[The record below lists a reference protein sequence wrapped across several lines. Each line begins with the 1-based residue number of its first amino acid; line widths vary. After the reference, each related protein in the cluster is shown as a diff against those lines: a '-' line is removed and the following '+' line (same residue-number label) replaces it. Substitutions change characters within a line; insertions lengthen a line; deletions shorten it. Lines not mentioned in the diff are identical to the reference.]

1 MKIGFIGLGNMGG
14 PMAAN
19 VARAGHELFAY
30 DVDEVRLADFARET
44 GTSAARSLE
53 QLGTCEVVIAMLPT
67 GAVVRDVL
75 LSAEAGGFL
84 KTPHPDLLVIDMSSS
99 EPIGSKTLGKELAKH
114 GIRLVD
120 APVSGGMVRAA
131 DGTLAIMLGAE
142 DEADA
147 ARAEPI
153 LKTMGERIFRTGA
166 LGSGHAMKALN
177 NYVSAACFAATAEAL
192 LVGEQFGLDP
202 SVIVDIMNVS
212 TGKNF
217 QTEMVMMKHVVERQF
232 ATGFKIGLLT
242 KDIRIAADLADQL
255 KVETPVLDL
264 VYARWKDATEELGA
278 DRDNSEAVLSWE
290 RSSAAAAEWSD

>member
-1 MKIGFIGLGNMGG
+1 
-14 PMAAN
+14 
-19 VARAGHELFAY
+19 
-30 DVDEVRLADFARET
+30 
-44 GTSAARSLE
+44 
-53 QLGTCEVVIAMLPT
+53 
-67 GAVVRDVL
+67 
-75 LSAEAGGFL
+75 
-84 KTPHPDLLVIDMSSS
+84 
-99 EPIGSKTLGKELAKH
+99 
-114 GIRLVD
+114 
-120 APVSGGMVRAA
+120 
-131 DGTLAIMLGAE
+131 MLGAD

-153 LKTMGERIFRTGA
+153 LKTMGERIFRTGS

-264 VYARWKDATEELGA
+264 VYARWKDATRSRTSVGA
-278 DRDNSEAVLSWE
+278 AAASVTGVMPARRTWCSTAVLSPLNE
-290 RSSAAAAEWSD
+290 KSGVPSRIFATLNSTARSSAPRASLSITGPPG